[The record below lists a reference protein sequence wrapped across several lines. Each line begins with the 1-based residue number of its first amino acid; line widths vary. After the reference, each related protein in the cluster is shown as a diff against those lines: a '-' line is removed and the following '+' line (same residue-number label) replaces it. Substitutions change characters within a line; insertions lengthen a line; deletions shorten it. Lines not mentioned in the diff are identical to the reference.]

1 MERSVIRERCASSIA
16 VPDCAALHPGYI
28 FALQAASIVP
38 AARARPG
45 FAQSPL
51 ARGKGSPPQKVCEG
65 WRSAGRRIQPS
76 APCSR
81 ARYRPPAGGGAHAMC
96 ARLPA
101 LRRRLSATPVGHFR
115 LSSGP
120 GFLGRGLLRPVP
132 VQQAPCR
139 AVVMPPGAMPG
150 AARVPGRQ
158 AEPAGAAPCPISERH
173 R

>member
-1 MERSVIRERCASSIA
+1 MSVAICGNAIGDVDPGYRYA
-16 VPDCAALHPGYI
+16 HPGYI
-28 FALQAASIVP
+28 FALRTASIVP

-45 FAQSPL
+45 FAHVPL
-51 ARGKGSPPQKVCEG
+51 ARKCEG

-81 ARYRPPAGGGAHAMC
+81 ARYRPTAGGGAHAS
-96 ARLPA
+96 A
-101 LRRRLSATPVGHFR
+101 LASRRSAGGSRRRPRRAFR